1 MVKILLRQTD
11 IEVNG
16 RSTSGGVPAIR
27 GAALNGHVGVLRILV
42 EDPRVDV
49 DLQESR
55 EKYTLNCTSFTSPHK
70 KVAENKS

>member
-55 EKYTLNCTSFTSPHK
+55 EKKHCTVHHSLPHTK